1 MDFTKKECQII
12 KQWLGKDI
20 WTTFDNEMQD
30 MYFEYKNPRTNEKRK
45 KELAKIRKYRTKQ
58 ISNVLKSIES
68 ITNKIENEE

>member
-20 WTTFDNEMQD
+20 RTFFDNEMRD

-45 KELAKIRKYRTKQ
+45 KELAKIRNYTIKQ
-58 ISNVLKSIES
+58 ISNDSKIIES
-68 ITNKIENEE
+68 ITNKIKD